1 MDAVIRQAEQSDAEA
16 ISRMVVGMAHYFLT
30 NPVATDAQP
39 FLETLTPMATAKRIE
54 SERFRYFV
62 AEDAGALVG
71 VIAMR
76 DGGHLY
82 HLFVDAKRHRQG
94 IARALWEHARAE
106 SGNTSFTV
114 NSSLFAVP
122 AYQRL
127 GFIAKSGVQSANGFS
142 FVPMVYG
149 HD

>member
-1 MDAVIRQAEQSDAEA
+1 MDIAIRQARPSDADA
-16 ISRMVVGMAHYFLT
+16 ISRMIVGMAHYFLT
-30 NPVATDAQP
+30 DPAATDCQP
-39 FLETLTPMATAKRIE
+39 FLETLTPPATANRIA

-62 AEDAGALVG
+62 AEDAGGLIG

-76 DGGHLY
+76 DGAHLY
-82 HLFVDAKRHRQG
+82 HLFVDATKHRQG
-94 IARALWEHARAE
+94 IARSLWEHARVE

-127 GFIAKSGVQSANGFS
+127 GFIAKSGVQSANGLS

-149 HD
+149 QD